1 MKRRSYQPLP
11 GSPRHVLLW
20 ARMSDSLWF
29 IPALGAAAG
38 VVLAVMTLSFPIA
51 DRLEDTWIHPI
62 LFSGEPESARAVLS
76 TIAGSL
82 ITVTGVVFSVTIVT
96 LQLASTQFTPR
107 VMRGFIADRT
117 NQFVL
122 AIFIGT
128 FTYTLLVLGG
138 LGSPGLGDDG
148 VPVIA
153 VTLSLV
159 LLLVSVGALILF
171 INRSARS
178 VQISTILRREAEQ
191 AVNRDNGMFPSGV
204 GTGVPETD
212 FTPPSGDPASVRA
225 RGSGYVQAVDGG
237 GMLELARK
245 QNIVVEMKVSVGEF
259 LFPEKTV
266 LHVWPAESVSDE
278 LNGEL
283 LDLVVT
289 GPERTPQQDVEFSI
303 GAVADIAVRALSTG
317 INDPTTAMLAID
329 RLTEI
334 LGSLAGWGEEAVRAD
349 ESGVPRLKVRRTTF
363 ERAAGLA
370 FDQIRIHGAANPA
383 IVKKILDSMLDLLP
397 LLDAPEAAAIRRE
410 ADRLLSAA
418 RRCSPRDELPDVEE
432 LALRVLR
439 EAAGSQTS

>member
-1 MKRRSYQPLP
+1 MTRRSRQPLP

-20 ARMSDSLWF
+20 ARILDSLWF
-29 IPALGAAAG
+29 IPALGASVG
-38 VVLAVMTLSFPIA
+38 VILAVVTLAFPVA
-51 DRLEDTWIHPI
+51 DKLEGSWIHPI
-62 LFSGEPESARAVLS
+62 LFSGELESARAVLG

-117 NQFVL
+117 NQSVL

-159 LLLVSVGALILF
+159 LLLISVGALILF

-178 VQISTILRREAEQ
+178 VQVSTILRREAEQ
-191 AVNRDNGMFPSGV
+191 ALDRDDGIFPAGV
-204 GTGVPETD
+204 GVGIPDAD
-212 FTPPSGDPASVRA
+212 FVRPAGDAAPVRA
-225 RGSGYVQAVDGG
+225 RGPGYVQAVDGG
-237 GMLELARK
+237 GLLKLAQR
-245 QNIVVEMKVSVGEF
+245 QDVLVEMKVSLGEF
-259 LFPEKTV
+259 LFSDKV
-266 LHVWPAESVSDE
+266 LLKVWPAERMNDE
-278 LNGEL
+278 LHGKL
-283 LDLVVT
+283 LDLLVI

-303 GAVADIAVRALSTG
+303 GAVADVAIRALSTG

-334 LGSLAGWGEEAVRAD
+334 LRSLAGTGEPAVRAD
-349 ESGVPRLKVRRTTF
+349 ESGAPRLIVRSTTF
-363 ERAAGLA
+363 ERAAGLS
-370 FDQIRIHGAANPA
+370 FDQIRLHGGGNPA

-397 LLDAPEAAAIRRE
+397 LLNAREAAAFRRE
-410 ADRLLSAA
+410 ADHFLSAA
-418 RRCSPRDELPDVEE
+418 RRGCPPEELPDIED

-439 EAAGSQTS
+439 ESSANQTS

>member
-1 MKRRSYQPLP
+1 MTRHSSQPLP

-20 ARMSDSLWF
+20 ASILDSLWF
-29 IPALGAAAG
+29 IPALGALAG
-38 VVLAVMTLSFPIA
+38 VILAVVTLSFPIA
-51 DRLEDTWIHPI
+51 DKLEDTWIHPI

-117 NQFVL
+117 NQSVL

-178 VQISTILRREAEQ
+178 VQVSTILRREAEQ
-191 AVNRDNGMFPSGV
+191 GVNRDNGIFPAGV
-204 GTGVPETD
+204 GAGVPDAD
-212 FTPPSGDPASVRA
+212 FTLPTGDAASVRA
-225 RGSGYVQAVDGG
+225 RGAGYVQAVDGG
-237 GMLELARK
+237 GLLELA
-245 QNIVVEMKVSVGEF
+245 VGEDMLVEMKVAVGEF
-259 LFPEKTV
+259 LFPDKVV
-266 LHVWPAESVSDE
+266 LRVWPAERVDE
-278 LNGEL
+278 QLHGKL
-283 LDLVVT
+283 LDLLVV

-303 GAVADIAVRALSTG
+303 GAVADVAVRALSTG

-334 LGSLAGWGEEAVRAD
+334 LRSVAGTGEAALRVD
-349 ESGVPRLKVRRTTF
+349 DSGVPRLIAQRTTF
-363 ERAAGLA
+363 ESAAGLA
-370 FDQIRIHGAANPA
+370 FDQIRLHGAGNPA

-397 LLDAPEAAAIRRE
+397 LLSPREAAAIRRE
-410 ADRLLSAA
+410 ADRLLAAA
-418 RRCSPRDELPDVEE
+418 RGSSPREDLPDIEG
-432 LALRVLR
+432 LAARVLR
-439 EAAGSQTS
+439 GSAGVQTS